1 MGKAISPRLK
11 GFAGAHQWQ
20 ESFGQS
26 NFQAIQHLNGT
37 LGSRFVERGW
47 GFVSGQGFLCRVGRA
62 VADLCWMFP
71 LSLER

>member
-11 GFAGAHQWQ
+11 GFAGAHRWQ

-26 NFQAIQHLNGT
+26 NFQAIQHPDGT

-47 GFVSGQGFLCRVGRA
+47 GFVSGLCRVGRA